1 MSSAILMA
9 SFDVEE
15 KAEYRLVLSRDVQS
29 KLTHCDY
36 WAFLYLSLI
45 TNRVQYTDAM
55 LKIPTS
61 CGCFADNENHG
72 HDVDAD
78 VLLIGLADMYIQ

>member
-1 MSSAILMA
+1 MIVGHF
-9 SFDVEE
+9 SF
-15 KAEYRLVLSRDVQS
+15 L
-29 KLTHCDY
+29 
-36 WAFLYLSLI
+36 FMI
-45 TNRVQYTDAM
+45 PNRIQYTDVM

-78 VLLIGLADMYIQ
+78 VLLIGFADVHNPQTLFICMLMYSLFMSPP

>member
-1 MSSAILMA
+1 MIVGQC
-9 SFDVEE
+9 SFLFMIPNSIQHTDV
-15 KAEYRLVLSRDVQS
+15 
-29 KLTHCDY
+29 
-36 WAFLYLSLI
+36 I
-45 TNRVQYTDAM
+45 

-78 VLLIGLADMYIQ
+78 VLLIGFADVHNQ